1 MTPLDLIDCNG
12 KYCLTIACTGI
23 DARIAESVHEFGA
36 SPMLSGRGSYLA
48 SVAVNFLFHKIGR
61 RWRVTL
67 DDEVI
72 EDTFALVSMCN
83 GRYYGGG
90 STPVPEARMTDGVLH
105 TVLVKNVSK
114 ARFATLFGGYSA
126 GDYKKLPQDIIR
138 VSTAKVVCIEA
149 LEGDLTT
156 CLDGESMHSQCVT
169 LKLADKKVNF
179 FAPKG
184 CDPDATAR

>member
-1 MTPLDLIDCNG
+1 M
-12 KYCLTIACTGI
+12 
-23 DARIAESVHEFGA
+23 
-36 SPMLSGRGSYLA
+36 
-48 SVAVNFLFHKIGR
+48 
-61 RWRVTL
+61 
-67 DDEVI
+67 
-72 EDTFALVSMCN
+72 
-83 GRYYGGG
+83 
-90 STPVPEARMTDGVLH
+90 
-105 TVLVKNVSK
+105 LVKNVSK

-138 VSTAKVVCIEA
+138 VSTAKVVRIEA

-169 LKLADKKVNF
+169 LKLVDKKVNF